1 MGKNRVVLNICGNE
15 CALVT
20 EDSESYV
27 HSLGTEVEKEMVA
40 LMEKNNRVSLTMAA
54 IITALNYCDE
64 MHKAAASADNLRSQI
79 KDYLED
85 SSRSR
90 LEADEARREIER
102 MKREIQTLRARLA
115 GEPSQDKKED
125 DSEKFPPLQRPVE
138 QNLQTGSYTRLQQAD
153 IPKEAAE
160 EGFISFF
167 EKKEND

>member
-1 MGKNRVVLNICGNE
+1 MEKNRVVLNICGNE

-27 HSLGTEVEKEMVA
+27 HALGTEVEKAIVS

-54 IITALNYCDE
+54 MITALNYCDE

-102 MKREIQTLRARLA
+102 MKREIQTLRARLS
-115 GEPSQDKKED
+115 GEASRDKKED